1 MVFREKISSCIQ
13 ILLIVFC
20 KVVIRSNWPFFMSQL
35 LDALTSS
42 KNESIVLVYAG
53 FGQFIS
59 ILLFFLLYQLFRLK
73 VTSAKKIFF
82 VVR

>member
-1 MVFREKISSCIQ
+1 
-13 ILLIVFC
+13 
-20 KVVIRSNWPFFMSQL
+20 MSQL

-59 ILLFFLLYQLFRLK
+59 FLLFFLLYQLFRLK

-82 VVR
+82 VLR